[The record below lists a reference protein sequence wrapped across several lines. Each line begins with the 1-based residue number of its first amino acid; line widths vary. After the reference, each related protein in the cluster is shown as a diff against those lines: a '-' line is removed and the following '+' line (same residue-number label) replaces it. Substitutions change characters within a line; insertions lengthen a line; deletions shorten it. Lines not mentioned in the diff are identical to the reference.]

1 MRALH
6 VSELTPAPPRSDESG
21 LRLHVIYTGPETTR
35 ASLKGAGVLA
45 RDLGARLEL
54 LVARVVPYPLPL
66 DSPPASSGFTEHSLD
81 ALAAECGVELDVKI
95 LLCRDRE
102 ETIPAWLP
110 PGCIAVIGRRRRWG
124 PGSSRRLIRAVR
136 HDGRHV
142 IVVDR
147 ER

>member
-1 MRALH
+1 MGLIH
-6 VSELTPAPPRSDESG
+6 VSELTPAPPRGDESG

-66 DSPPASSGFTEHSLD
+66 DSPPASSGFTDASLD
-81 ALAAECGVELDVKI
+81 ALAAECGVEADVRV

-102 ETIPAWLP
+102 ETIPRWLP
-110 PGCIAVIGRRRRWG
+110 AGCVAVIGRRRRWG
-124 PGSSRRLIRAVR
+124 PGSFRRLIRAVR
-136 HDGRHV
+136 RDGHHV
-142 IVVDR
+142 IVVDGGR
-147 ER
+147 